1 METLVVTLIQMGMV
15 AGGTLI
21 ALYFLLRAIRHDAL
35 NEQAARAHEA
45 EPAMGT
51 T

>member
-1 METLVVTLIQMGMV
+1 VETLVVTLVQMGMV
-15 AGGTLI
+15 VGGTLI

-35 NEQAARAHEA
+35 NERAARAHEA
-45 EPAMGT
+45 EQAAGT